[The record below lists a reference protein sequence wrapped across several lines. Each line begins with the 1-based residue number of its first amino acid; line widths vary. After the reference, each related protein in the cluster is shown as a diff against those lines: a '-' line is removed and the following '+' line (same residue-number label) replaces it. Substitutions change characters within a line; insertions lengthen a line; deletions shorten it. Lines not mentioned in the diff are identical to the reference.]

1 MHVVVIL
8 NIIFHPLHKYVYVRI
23 VECQEFIR
31 RVSLYCAPS
40 PTSALDLL
48 QDDSIHYLPTGM
60 PLLDAMLRGG
70 FACGTISE
78 LVGRAGVGK
87 SQLALQLCITAA
99 KYNQAS
105 IYIDTEQ
112 KLSIARLEEMASQR
126 NYNNNNASTNAF
138 SYGAAAAASH
148 SCSVP
153 STSPT
158 LQDAT
163 CEFYGCDS
171 SSFSFKTAQQVLA
184 NVTVCTAAN
193 TLELLEVVQ
202 RLEEEVILRRNNTH
216 EQVNDDNDDVYP
228 VKLVVLDSIAAPTR
242 RDFGGERA
250 PQRVSAVLQLAQILK
265 RLANQWQ
272 LAIVVIN
279 QVGLD
284 ENNNNNNNNNNNTN
298 DNGSTDL
305 VSVKAA
311 LGTAWSH
318 CLSTRLLL
326 QHLRDPHR
334 LDDNT
339 NAMDDWSEERGRVR
353 KATIVKSNVAGN
365 ESMHYEI
372 DIAGLKE
379 IRVENQKSR

>member
-8 NIIFHPLHKYVYVRI
+8 NIIFHPFHKYVRI

-31 RVSLYCAPS
+31 RVSLHCAPS

-126 NYNNNNASTNAF
+126 NYNNNNNASTNAF
-138 SYGAAAAASH
+138 SYGAAASH
-148 SCSVP
+148 TCSVP

-163 CEFYGCDS
+163 REFYGSDS

-184 NVTVCTAAN
+184 NVTVCTAAS

-284 ENNNNNNNNNNNTN
+284 ENNNNNNTN

-305 VSVKAA
+305 VPVKAA